1 MNGLVPGSKA
11 CQRFGFIAPP
21 HAGGDNAR
29 CAAPGADGI
38 AEMVYPIG
46 AVGKYLAGIVGQCC
60 GAGLAIVDVSGRDG
74 DLFYKRRVGIGAN
87 MALKP

>member
-1 MNGLVPGSKA
+1 MPAFRLH
-11 CQRFGFIAPP
+11 RAPT
-21 HAGGDNAR
+21 AGGDNAR